1 MEKDIISKIIES
13 HYNLFNDYGFEEI
26 KKHLEENS
34 NIYLEDEVLRRRIE
48 KIKNENNTKDIPK
61 N

>member
-1 MEKDIISKIIES
+1 
-13 HYNLFNDYGFEEI
+13 
-26 KKHLEENS
+26 
-34 NIYLEDEVLRRRIE
+34 LEDEVLRRRIE